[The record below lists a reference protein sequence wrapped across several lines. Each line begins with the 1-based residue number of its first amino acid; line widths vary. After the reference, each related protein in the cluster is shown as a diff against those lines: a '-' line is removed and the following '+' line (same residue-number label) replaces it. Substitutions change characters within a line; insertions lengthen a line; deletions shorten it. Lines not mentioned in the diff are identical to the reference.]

1 MQRPAARRAI
11 IGIPFLWLVAFF
23 ALPFAFILKIS
34 LSDQARARPPYSPQF
49 DPSGGWQG
57 IVGFV
62 RGLDLENFT
71 TLVTDHFYLR
81 SYLYSIQMA
90 AVGTLLTLLVAYP
103 MAYGLTRAPRRWQ
116 PPLLTLVVLP
126 FWTSFLVRI
135 YAWITLLKPNGFI
148 DLIGQFWGLKPGA
161 LALLNTSW
169 AVQIGIVYSYLPF
182 MVLPLYATLDKIDD
196 TLLEAAR
203 DLGAS
208 ARRAFWKVVVPL
220 SMPGV
225 LAGCLLIFIPV
236 IGEFVIPD
244 LLGPSDRAMI
254 GKTLWTEF
262 FNNQDW
268 TLSAAIA
275 VGMLILLAAPILMLQ
290 RLQARDAAMQAAGAG
305 MGGDR
310 RFSAVNKAAVI
321 GGLVF
326 TYVPLILVVLFSF
339 NESRLVTVWGGF
351 SLKWY
356 GVLFANT
363 QLLNSAWLSVELAVL
378 SATAACLLGVPAAF
392 ATVRFGAWR
401 GKTLFGFLLLA
412 PVIVPSM
419 IIGLSLLLLFVAFG
433 LPRGFFTLF
442 LAHTT
447 FCMSYV
453 AITVQA
459 RLVGFDQ
466 TLEQAGPDLYARPG
480 TIFRRITLPLILPSI
495 LSAWA
500 LSFVLSF
507 DDLVISSLTTGPGAT
522 TLPMRLYS
530 QVRLGVTPEINAAST
545 MLIGVVVFGMMA
557 GSLIKAARAKA
568 RAGLPSTGKAL
579 G

>member
-1 MQRPAARRAI
+1 MRRPAARYAI
-11 IGIPFLWLVAFF
+11 IGIPYLWLVVFF

-34 LSDQARARPPYSPQF
+34 LSDQARARPPYSPQLDPAAGWHGLADFAAALDF
-49 DPSGGWQG
+49 D
-57 IVGFV
+57 
-62 RGLDLENFT
+62 NFT
-71 TLVTDHFYLR
+71 LLVSDHFYLR
-81 SYLYSIQMA
+81 SYLYSIEMA

-116 PPLLTLVVLP
+116 PLLLTLVILP

-135 YAWITLLKPNGFI
+135 YAWITLLKPNGFV
-148 DLIGQFWGLKPGA
+148 DQIGQTFGLAPGT

-182 MVLPLYATLDKIDD
+182 MVLPLYATLDKVDD

-244 LLGPSDRAMI
+244 LLGPSDKAMI

-268 TLSAAIA
+268 PLSAAIA
-275 VGMLILLAAPILMLQ
+275 AGMLALLAVPILFLQ

-305 MGGDR
+305 LGGDR
-310 RFSAVNKAAVI
+310 PFSAVNRLAVA
-321 GGLVF
+321 GGLIF
-326 TYVPLILVVLFSF
+326 TYVPLLLVMLFSF
-339 NESRLVTVWGGF
+339 NQSRLVTVWGGF
-351 SLKWY
+351 SLQWY

-363 QLLNSAWLSVELAVL
+363 QLLNSAWLSFELAVL

-392 ATVRFGAWR
+392 AMVRFGNWR
-401 GKTLFGFLLLA
+401 GKNLFGFLLLA

-447 FCMSYV
+447 FCLSYV

-459 RLVGFDQ
+459 RLVGFDNA
-466 TLEQAGPDLYARPG
+466 LEQAGADLYARPA

-545 MLIGVVVFGMMA
+545 LLIGMVLLVLVAATRIRTGR
-557 GSLIKAARAKA
+557 ARAI
-568 RAGLPSTGKAL
+568 
-579 G
+579 

>member
-1 MQRPAARRAI
+1 MRRPSAKHAV
-11 IGIPFLWLVAFF
+11 IGIPYLWLVAFF
-23 ALPFAFILKIS
+23 ALPFGFILKIS
-34 LSDQARARPPYSPQF
+34 LSDQARARPPYRPQL
-49 DPSGGWQG
+49 DLTAGWDG
-57 IVGFV
+57 IAAFLK
-62 RGLDLENFT
+62 GLDLENFA
-71 TLVTDHFYLR
+71 TLISDHFYLR
-81 SYLYSIQMA
+81 SYLYSIEMA
-90 AVGTLLTLLVAYP
+90 AIGTLLTLLVAYP

-116 PPLLTLVVLP
+116 PFLLTLVILP

-135 YAWITLLKPNGFI
+135 YAWITMLKPNGFV
-148 DLIGQFWGLKPGA
+148 DLVGQSLGLDAGR

-182 MVLPLYATLDKIDD
+182 MVLPLFATLDKIDD
-196 TLLEAAR
+196 ALLEAAR

-225 LAGCLLIFIPV
+225 MAGCLLIFIPV

-244 LLGPSDRAMI
+244 LLGASDKAMI

-268 TLSAAIA
+268 ALSAAIA
-275 VGMLILLAAPILMLQ
+275 VGMLVILAVPVLVLQ

-305 MGGDR
+305 FGGGR
-310 RFSAVNKAAVI
+310 RFSVVNRVAVAA
-321 GGLVF
+321 GLTF
-326 TYVPLILVVLFSF
+326 TYVPLLLVILFSF

-363 QLLNSAWLSVELAVL
+363 QLLNSAWLSFELAVL

-392 ATVRFGAWR
+392 AMVRFGAWR
-401 GKTLFGFLLLA
+401 GKNLFGFLLLA

-453 AITVQA
+453 AITIQA
-459 RLVGFDQ
+459 RLTGFDT
-466 TLEQAGPDLYARPG
+466 TLEQAAADLYATPA
-480 TIFRRITLPLILPSI
+480 TVFRRITLPLILPAV

-545 MLIGVVVFGMMA
+545 LLIVTVVGCMLLA
-557 GSLIKAARAKA
+557 DRLKSLRKTRQPASS
-568 RAGLPSTGKAL
+568 PS
-579 G
+579 